1 MTQREQARLQVLN
14 RVLEGKVGVTEAAC
28 LLGLSERHTWRILA
42 AYRREGA
49 ASLAHGNRGRRPSNA
64 TPERI
69 RQQVLTLA
77 QTTYR
82 GFNHTHLTE
91 VLQEREGINLS
102 RSTVRAILLGA
113 GLKSPRHRRPPR
125 HRLRRERMPEEGMLL
140 QLDGSFHDWLEGRG
154 PWLTLLIAVDDATGR
169 VAYALFREQEDAY
182 GYFLLLRGIIKQH
195 GIPLA
200 VYHDRHSALG
210 NPAEEGRETQFARAL
225 RELGIRQI
233 FARSPEAKGR
243 VERVAGTFQDRL
255 VSELRLAHASSLSEA
270 NRVLSD
276 FIPSFNGRFFVPPV
290 QAGSAY
296 RPLPPEVDLGAVLC
310 FKHARK
316 VAKDNTVK
324 YRSRTLQLLPEPGGP
339 GYAGVSVEVQ
349 ERLDGSLVVCHKGR
363 PVPARE
369 APPRPGTLRARV
381 VLGDKNVT
389 ALPWPGMG
397 EWAHAEAS
405 ATTEGAATGILGQDR
420 HVPWHLRRGSSS
432 RQDPPCQP
440 TPRQQARWDAIQA
453 AKEQGLSLRAIA
465 RKLGISR
472 NTVRKYVSAA
482 SPPIY
487 RRQQPLSPA
496 IETLLE
502 TEVAM
507 APN

>member
-1 MTQREQARLQVLN
+1 MGGLTLTQREQARLQVLN
-14 RVLEGKVGVTEAAC
+14 RVLEGKIGVTEAAC
-28 LLGLSERHTWRILA
+28 LLGLSDRHTWRILA

-49 ASLAHGNRGRRPSNA
+49 ASLAHGNRGRRPPNA
-64 TPERI
+64 TPERV

-102 RSTVRAILLGA
+102 RSTVRSILLGA

-154 PWLTLLIAVDDATGR
+154 PWLTLLIAVDDATGK

-255 VSELRLAHASSLSEA
+255 VSELRLVHASSLSEA
-270 NRVLSD
+270 NRVLSS

-290 QAGSAY
+290 QADSAY
-296 RPLPPEVDLGAVLC
+296 RLLPREVDLDSVLC
-310 FKHARK
+310 FKYARK

-324 YRSRTLQLLPEPGGP
+324 YRSRTLQLLPEPGEP
-339 GYAGVSVEVQ
+339 NYAGVSVEVQ
-349 ERLDGSLVVCHKGR
+349 ERLDGSLVVCYKGR
-363 PVPARE
+363 VIPTRE
-369 APPRPGTLRARV
+369 APPRPGALRVCR
-381 VLGDKNVT
+381 VLGNEKVA
-389 ALPWPGMG
+389 ALSWACMG
-397 EWAHAEAS
+397 KRAYAEAS
-405 ATTEGAATGILGQDR
+405 ATREDAALGNLVQDR
-420 HVPWHLRRGSSS
+420 RIPWRP
-432 RQDPPCQP
+432 RQHP
-440 TPRQQARWDAIQA
+440 TPRQQARWDAVQA
-453 AKEQGLSLRAIA
+453 AREQGLSIRAIS
-465 RKLGISR
+465 KTLGISR
-472 NTVRKYVSAA
+472 NTVRKYLNAE

-487 RRQQPLSPA
+487 RRRQPSTITSWTQPETKA
-496 IETLLE
+496 IMVST
-502 TEVAM
+502 
-507 APN
+507 